1 MSDAATHPDALPES
15 VQAVVGERHR
25 TLDVPVRGGT
35 MRVGLWEP
43 EGDASVAP
51 TVVAVHGITSSHVAW
66 AELARAMPDVRIVA
80 PDLRGR
86 GRSRDLPGPYGM
98 PTHADDVAAV
108 LHHLGLTQAVAVGH
122 SMGGFVSVVLAHR
135 HPTLVT
141 SLVLVDGGMPLLPP
155 PGVAPDQ
162 MAAAVLGPA
171 ADRLVMT
178 FADRAAYREFWR
190 DHPAIGAEWTDLT
203 TAYVDYDLVEE
214 GGAWRA
220 ATRVEALQEDIREL
234 VDGDSVARALAAL
247 EHPTTWMLAPR
258 GLMDEVPPLYPD
270 PARARWTGEHPEMR
284 VVDVDDVNHYSIVLL
299 RRGVEQLVPV
309 VREALGR

>member
-1 MSDAATHPDALPES
+1 MTDAAPHPDVLPES
-15 VQAVVGERHR
+15 VQAVVGERYR
-25 TLDVPVRGGT
+25 ALDVPVRGGT
-35 MRVGLWEP
+35 LRVGLWEP
-43 EGDASVAP
+43 EGDPSAAP

-66 AELARAMPDVRIVA
+66 AELARALPDVRIVA

-108 LHHLGLTQAVAVGH
+108 LAHLGLARVVAVGH

-135 HPTLVT
+135 HPDLVT

-162 MAAAVLGPA
+162 MATVILGPA
-171 ADRLVMT
+171 ADRLAMT

-214 GGAWRA
+214 DGAWRP
-220 ATRVEALQEDIREL
+220 ATRVEALQEDIREI
-234 VDGDSVARALAAL
+234 VDGDSVVSGLAAL
-247 EHPTTWMLAPR
+247 AHPTTWALAPR

-270 PARARWTGEHPEMR
+270 AARARWTGEHPQMR
-284 VVDVDDVNHYSIVLL
+284 VVDVDDVNHYTIVML
-299 RRGVEQLVPV
+299 RRGAEQLVPL
-309 VREALGR
+309 VREALRR